1 MKYQL
6 NSDTEYIH
14 LKKATKGQ
22 KTAARLSGN
31 NLATS
36 PYIQVL
42 THIDSISKC
51 TAEVNEKHA
60 FFKGFPPFLW
70 LDLSINYGVWDMPY
84 IIEIVKAGQT
94 LEISKYYSSRYNK
107 KGIGRGDR
115 KKLTT
120 EEQRKVNKR
129 AAEKKLRRLIN
140 ENFQEGDTHLVLDYK
155 LSERPEGREGMRV
168 DADDFL
174 KEMRKLYKFLGIP
187 FKYIHVMEIGKKG
200 ALHHHLVI
208 NTPEGVSQRAITK
221 AWKGRGRTHFNP
233 MDDTGQYAKLA
244 AYLIK
249 QSDGMLKDPDA
260 LQGKRWNSSKN
271 LRKPTVIRKEPIKDR
286 GWYNRVAKLP
296 KKLADSYYLD
306 GDSIQ
311 EGIHERTGYT
321 FFSYTFVRINQTWKE
336 TEIEWEKL

>member
-1 MKYQL
+1 M
-6 NSDTEYIH
+6 
-14 LKKATKGQ
+14 
-22 KTAARLSGN
+22 
-31 NLATS
+31 
-36 PYIQVL
+36 
-42 THIDSISKC
+42 
-51 TAEVNEKHA
+51 
-60 FFKGFPPFLW
+60 
-70 LDLSINYGVWDMPY
+70 
-84 IIEIVKAGQT
+84 
-94 LEISKYYSSRYNK
+94 
-107 KGIGRGDR
+107 
-115 KKLTT
+115 
-120 EEQRKVNKR
+120 R
-129 AAEKKLRRLIN
+129 A
-140 ENFQEGDTHLVLDYK
+140 
-155 LSERPEGREGMRV
+155 

-174 KEMRKLYKFLGIP
+174 KEMRKLYKSLGIP

-233 MDDTGQYAKLA
+233 LDDTGQYAKLA

-286 GWYNRVAKLP
+286 GRYNRVAKLP